1 MRLRSL
7 QRCLSLD
14 LWDLTELASRVLGR
28 SKAGL
33 LVEDLSPSE
42 VERLLRAIFSHPGGY
57 PVPYITREVSFYG
70 RTFYVDERVL
80 VPRSETEELVDI
92 VLSLGVRP
100 RRIVDVGTGSG
111 VIGITLKLLFPE
123 STVILTDV
131 SLDALRVARVNAL
144 RHGADVLFV
153 NTDLLSGLR
162 GRFDLIVSNPP
173 YVPDDEIGKYDRRVL
188 YEPRTALSGGKTGFE
203 ITGRLIDQALAL
215 LEAGGYLIVES
226 DPRHFD
232 RFPEGTEFRGRFAII
247 GK

>member
-1 MRLRSL
+1 MRSL

-14 LWDLTELASRVLGR
+14 LWDLTELASRVLGK
-28 SKAGL
+28 SKANL
-33 LVEDLSPSE
+33 LVEDLRPSE
-42 VERLLRAIFSHPGGY
+42 VERILRVISSHPRGY

-80 VPRSETEELVDI
+80 VPRSETEELIDI
-92 VLSLGVRP
+92 VLSLRVRP

-123 STVILTDV
+123 SAVILTDI
-131 SLDALRVARVNAL
+131 SLDALRVARINAL

-173 YVPDDEIGKYDRRVL
+173 YVADNEIGRYDRRVL

-203 ITGRLIDQALAL
+203 ITERLIDQTMEL
-215 LEAGGYLIVES
+215 LEEGGYLIIES
-226 DPRHFD
+226 DPRHFN
-232 RFPEGTEFRGRFAII
+232 RFPEGTEFRGRFAIL
-247 GK
+247 KK